1 LCDIPITFDI
11 GIVSVGKWDFTARA
25 GVTQLVECDLA
36 KVDVAGS
43 NPVSRSINIALYIS
57 PGLLDS
63 PAMMTRLAFLPLF
76 ALPGFVVLPGLV
88 RECFAQDYKLE
99 SSSAA
104 PAVPA
109 AYASVIDPQRNRVVG
124 PKGPWCEVWFRK
136 SIPTGPKSSDE
147 AIVLPIAQGTLLGVI
162 SFPAQG
168 ADRRGQPIKA
178 GLYTMRYS
186 LSQVDGAHQGVA
198 PQRDF
203 ALLTPIASDADPAA
217 TPDFA
222 TLVDMSRKSGTA
234 HPVVFSLETPA
245 GASFPAVAKEGEKD
259 WTLSVKVGSL
269 TLAIILVGQAGG

>member
-1 LCDIPITFDI
+1 MMI
-11 GIVSVGKWDFTARA
+11 
-25 GVTQLVECDLA
+25 
-36 KVDVAGS
+36 
-43 NPVSRSINIALYIS
+43 RS
-57 PGLLDS
+57 
-63 PAMMTRLAFLPLF
+63 AFLPVFVLSGF
-76 ALPGFVVLPGLV
+76 VALPVLV
-88 RECFAQDYKLE
+88 QESFAQDYKLE
-99 SSSAA
+99 ASSAA
-104 PAVPA
+104 PDVPA
-109 AYASVIDPQRNRVVG
+109 AFASLIDPQRYRVIG
-124 PKGPWCEVWFRK
+124 PSAPWCEVWFRK
-136 SIPTGPKSSDE
+136 SIPTGPKSTDE

-168 ADRRGQPIKA
+168 VDRRGQPIKR

-186 LSQVDGAHQGVA
+186 LSQVDGAHQGAA

-245 GASFPAVAKEGEKD
+245 GTSFPAVSKEGEKD

-269 TLAIILVGQAGG
+269 ALAIILVGQAGG